1 MNGNSFSELTRRDMD
16 SLRTLTL
23 CGAPFNAARPNY
35 DTAEFDLTRS
45 RLRELDGMHMY
56 IKGLRFGVILN
67 LVDRPYR
74 GPDIYIDPVVGP
86 ITFGAPIFPA
96 AWGVSLSWL
105 LARSRVILSGYPA
118 LRAFAEELSNARS
131 PYGYL
136 KELLTTRE
144 VQVLLPWTWRFMA
157 VEDIVS
163 SEELKELEELEE
175 LEASLSRIKSAWE
188 TLVGIDMQ
196 LDSTVLYNTASA
208 SSAYGLRYADRQESV
223 EIRESLLNAM
233 TDRMGE
239 RQAEVDRAKRHRSWT
254 AALRDTRLA
263 HVKSRDLAELL
274 GASASRVRAYRSGD
288 GASSTERES

>member
-1 MNGNSFSELTRRDMD
+1 MSGNSFSELTRRDMD

-56 IKGLRFGVILN
+56 IKGLRFGVVLN
-67 LVDRPYR
+67 LVDRPYT
-74 GPDIYIDPVVGP
+74 GPDIYIDPVVDP
-86 ITFGAPIFPA
+86 ITFGAPTFPA

-105 LARSRVILSGYPA
+105 LARSRIILNEHPA

-131 PYGYL
+131 PYVYL
-136 KELLTTRE
+136 KEFLTTRE
-144 VQVLLPWTWRFMA
+144 VWALLPWTWRYMA
-157 VEDIVS
+157 VEDTATSVESI
-163 SEELKELEELEE
+163 E
-175 LEASLSRIKSAWE
+175 SLSRIKSAWE
-188 TLVGIDMQ
+188 ALVGIDMQ
-196 LDSTVLYNTASA
+196 LDSTVLYNTAST

-223 EIRESLLNAM
+223 VIRESLLNAM

-239 RQAEVDRAKRHRSWT
+239 RQAADERAERHRSWT

-274 GASASRVRAYRSGD
+274 GASASRVRAYRSSD
-288 GASSTERES
+288 GASSTERKS

>member
-1 MNGNSFSELTRRDMD
+1 MSGNSFSELTRRDMD

-56 IKGLRFGVILN
+56 IKGLRFGVVLN
-67 LVDRPYR
+67 LVDRPYT
-74 GPDIYIDPVVGP
+74 GPDIYIDPVVDP
-86 ITFGAPIFPA
+86 ITFGAPTFPA

-105 LARSRVILSGYPA
+105 LARSRIILNEHPA

-131 PYGYL
+131 PYVYL
-136 KELLTTRE
+136 KEFLTTRE
-144 VQVLLPWTWRFMA
+144 VLELLPWTWRYMA
-157 VEDIVS
+157 VEDTATSVESI
-163 SEELKELEELEE
+163 E
-175 LEASLSRIKSAWE
+175 SLSRIKSAWE
-188 TLVGIDMQ
+188 TLVVIDMQ
-196 LDSTVLYNTASA
+196 LDSTVLYNTAST

-223 EIRESLLNAM
+223 VIRESLLNAM

-239 RQAEVDRAKRHRSWT
+239 RQAADERAERHRSWT

-288 GASSTERES
+288 GASSTERKS